1 MIKKFSFNTAEL
13 GNYVY
18 VYSDPDDHKPFYIGR
33 GKGNRVFSH
42 LSYDASQKDTDPK
55 ENKKIEKLEELRKK
69 KKDPIIEILIHGLD
83 LETAKAIETAAI
95 DLIGINK
102 LTNQKRGDKA
112 EKYGIIEVTALNSKY
127 QNDILEED
135 DITDNVMLININKL
149 YSSNMTAFELYEA
162 TRGYWRVGKTNSD
175 KVKFVLS
182 VYAGMVLEVYE
193 VAGWYDERSTMM
205 NSRASETALL
215 YEEDYDEEE
224 MEFDRRE
231 FVGRIALDEVRN
243 KYIYKSVA
251 SFYSNGRRNPIRYVL
266 NGIEEEE

>member
-33 GKGNRVFSH
+33 GKGNRVFNH
-42 LSYDASQKDTDPK
+42 LTYDYPPKNKDPK
-55 ENKKIEKLEELRKK
+55 ENKKIEKLEELRKN
-69 KKDPIIEILIHGLD
+69 KKDPVIEILIHGMD
-83 LETAKAIETAAI
+83 LETAKAVETAAI
-95 DLIGINK
+95 DLIGVNN

-112 EKYGIIEVTALNSKY
+112 EFGIMDVTALNAKY
-127 QNDILEED
+127 KKDELEENE
-135 DITDNVMLININKL
+135 ITDNVMMININKL

-175 KVKFVLS
+175 KVKYVLS
-182 VYAGMVLEVYE
+182 VYSGMVLEVYE
-193 VAGWYDERSTMM
+193 VAGWYGEMSTMM
-205 NSRASETALL
+205 DSRATETAFL

-224 MEFDRRE
+224 MKFDRRE
-231 FVGRIALDEVRN
+231 FVGRVALDEIRN

-251 SFYSNGRRNPIRYVL
+251 SFYANGKRNPIRYFL
-266 NGIEEEE
+266 NGTDEEE

>member
-33 GKGNRVFSH
+33 GKGNRVFNH
-42 LSYDASQKDTDPK
+42 LTYDATKKNKDPK

-83 LETAKAIETAAI
+83 LETAKAVETAAI
-95 DLIGINK
+95 DLIGVNN

-112 EKYGIIEVTALNSKY
+112 EEYGIMDVTSLNAKY
-127 QNDILEED
+127 QRDILEEE
-135 DITDNVMLININKL
+135 DITDNVMMININKL
-149 YSSNMTAFELYEA
+149 YSSNMTPFELYEA
-162 TRGYWRVGKTNSD
+162 TRGYWRVGKINSD
-175 KVKFVLS
+175 KVKIVLS
-182 VYAGMVLEVYE
+182 VYGGMVLEVYE
-193 VAGWYDERSTMM
+193 VAGWYDELSTMM
-205 NSRASETALL
+205 DSRASETALL
-215 YEEDYDEEE
+215 YEEDYGEEE

-251 SFYSNGRRNPIRYVL
+251 NFYSNGKRNPIRYVL
-266 NGIEEEE
+266 NGADEEE